1 MGLKWLPYLFL
12 SVIDY
17 LVLDTIKRTSC
28 QYLNLVR
35 IKGMRRISK
44 PGDIESAVND
54 ELRYADYTGRRIRSP
69 HIP

>member
-1 MGLKWLPYLFL
+1 
-12 SVIDY
+12 
-17 LVLDTIKRTSC
+17 
-28 QYLNLVR
+28 
-35 IKGMRRISK
+35 MRRISK